1 MQQFYR
7 GLPQFCKV
15 FSRAACTD
23 EAYYKPGAS
32 PVLATCPQITPP
44 IAMYEHPN
52 DQASLYTCH
61 SFAKFQLGTIIA
73 HYFDVAQDVS
83 GAVSGAAAPMRF
95 LHLCAAPAIRMF
107 QSNAHGT
114 AHRNGGKNPD
124 SGTFHPIPRA
134 DASESGE
141 YCRYQPSV
149 WGAIRVLSH
158 VADPLRI
165 QCRFSSG

>member
-114 AHRNGGKNPD
+114 AHRNGGKKNRQWHFSPD
-124 SGTFHPIPRA
+124 S
-134 DASESGE
+134 SGR
-141 YCRYQPSV
+141 CV
-149 WGAIRVLSH
+149 
-158 VADPLRI
+158 RI
-165 QCRFSSG
+165 G

>member
-1 MQQFYR
+1 
-7 GLPQFCKV
+7 
-15 FSRAACTD
+15 
-23 EAYYKPGAS
+23 
-32 PVLATCPQITPP
+32 
-44 IAMYEHPN
+44 MYEHPN

-95 LHLCAAPAIRMF
+95 LHLCAAPAIRI
-107 QSNAHGT
+107 GT
-114 AHRNGGKNPD
+114 EEKTQIVALFTRFLGQM
-124 SGTFHPIPRA
+124 R
-134 DASESGE
+134 ESGE

-149 WGAIRVLSH
+149 WGAFRVLSH

-165 QCRFSSG
+165 